1 MKTDT
6 IFYRLFQSLPS
17 IFFELIEQPPE
28 VADAY
33 QFSSV
38 EVKQLSFRIDGVY
51 LPKQDAN
58 ETPIY
63 FAEVQFQ
70 LDKRFYARF
79 FAEIFLYLDKNEVGN
94 DWRAVVIYPTKSA
107 ESSDTMQYR
116 ELLASNRV
124 TRIYLDELGSAQQSL
139 GIETV
144 KLVIEPE
151 ETAVSKAKQ
160 LIEQVSEEVSD
171 EAQKRELRQLIE
183 TIIIYKFTQKSRE
196 EIEAMLGL
204 GDIRQTRV
212 YQEAKQ
218 EGLQEGERQ
227 GRLQEKLETIPKLL
241 AIGLTEKKI
250 AEVLDLSVEEVR
262 QAIQTQSFN

>member
-28 VADAY
+28 VANAY

-51 LPKQDAN
+51 LPKQDA
-58 ETPIY
+58 TDAPIY

-79 FAEIFLYLDKNEVGN
+79 FAEIFLYLDKNEVEN
-94 DWRAVVIYPTKSA
+94 DWRGVVIYPTRSA
-107 ESSDTMQYR
+107 ESRDITQYR
-116 ELLASNRV
+116 ELLASLRV
-124 TRIYLDELGSAQQSL
+124 TRIYLDELGSTQQSL

-151 ETAVSKAKQ
+151 ETAVSKARE
-160 LIEQVSEEVSD
+160 LIEQVSEAVSD
-171 EAQKRELRQLIE
+171 EAQKRELLQLIE

-196 EIEAMLGL
+196 EIQAMLGL

-212 YQEAKQ
+212 YQEALE
-218 EGLQEGERQ
+218 EGLQEGERR
-227 GRLQEKLETIPKLL
+227 GKLKTVPILL
-241 AIGLTEKKI
+241 ATGLTVNKI
-250 AEVLDLSVEEVR
+250 AEVLGLSVEEVR
-262 QAIQTQSFN
+262 QAAQQESSN

>member
-28 VADAY
+28 VANAY

-51 LPKQDAN
+51 LPKQDA
-58 ETPIY
+58 TDAPIY

-79 FAEIFLYLDKNEVGN
+79 FAEIFLYLDKNEVEN
-94 DWRAVVIYPTKSA
+94 DWRGVVIYPTRSA
-107 ESSDTMQYR
+107 ESRDITQYR
-116 ELLASNRV
+116 ELLASLRV
-124 TRIYLDELGSAQQSL
+124 TRIYLDELGSTQQSL

-151 ETAVSKAKQ
+151 ETAVSKARE
-160 LIEQVSEEVSD
+160 LIEQVSEAVSD
-171 EAQKRELRQLIE
+171 EAQKRELLQLIE

-196 EIEAMLGL
+196 EIQAMLGL

-212 YQEAKQ
+212 YQEA
-218 EGLQEGERQ
+218 LQEGEIR
-227 GRLQEKLETIPKLL
+227 GRLQEKLETVPKLL
-241 AIGLTEKKI
+241 AAGLTVNKI
-250 AEVLDLSVEEVR
+250 TEVLGLSVEEVR
-262 QAIQTQSFN
+262 QAAQQQSSN